1 MSSKRVVVDAPT
13 GASVPVQRHRASFRG
28 TRSSSSSLDSPP
40 VSRTSAMG
48 GLIRAPRVYV
58 GMASDGYTGGLG
70 GCVTRRALGIS
81 SVFLQGLRSSGLAT
95 APAPG
100 LGRDLDAAED
110 LGGCLVGYMAQVHA
124 LEQVSQELEAQL
136 RRHLE
141 SKAGRAEHWGA
152 LRASWASSCQQVG
165 EAVLE
170 NARLVLR
177 TENIQAGAD
186 AFKDRYENEQPFRK
200 AAEEEINSLYKV
212 IDEANLTTMD
222 LESQIESLKEELGF
236 LSRSYEE
243 DVKVLCKQLAVS
255 ELEQVD
261 VPLGAGL
268 DDVRSHCQGRF
279 GKWQC
284 YSESSRR
291 RPAGQQRLAAARRAE
306 LHSTS
311 RQVQSLQAETES
323 LRALKRGLENT
334 LQDAKHWHDLELQ
347 NLGAVVRRL
356 EAELREMRAEAEQ
369 QQQTREQLLA
379 HRCQLQRDVASYHV
393 LLDREESRIPDTVS
407 KLSLCPHQVLTLTG
421 GRVLWAHLKTPSP
434 QYLHFQTLKANT
446 NKRNLVSSAGS
457 LKEKQTK
464 AEIPNLNTVGGPRKV
479 SHSEAR
485 LCLNGHAFPRAWKL
499 FEPLQEGESGLPP
512 LLDRAAHRPPLLCNL

>member
-40 VSRTSAMG
+40 ASRTSAMG
-48 GLIRAPRVYV
+48 GLMRAPRVYV
-58 GMASDGYTGGLG
+58 GMASSGHTGGLG
-70 GCVTRRALGIS
+70 ARVTRRALGTS

-95 APAPG
+95 GPAPG

-170 NARLVLR
+170 NARLLLR

-200 AAEEEINSLYKV
+200 AVEEEINSLYKV

-261 VPLGAGL
+261 IPLGAGL
-268 DDVRSHCQGRF
+268 DDVLEAIRIHWERDVE
-279 GKWQC
+279 KNRV
-284 YSESSRR
+284 E
-291 RPAGQQRLAAARRAE
+291 AGAL
-306 LHSTS
+306 
-311 RQVQSLQAETES
+311 LQAK
-323 LRALKRGLENT
+323 KRGLENT

-356 EAELREMRAEAEQ
+356 EAELQEMRAEAEQ

-379 HRCQLQRDVASYHV
+379 HRCQLQRAVASYHV
-393 LLDREESRIPDTVS
+393 LLDREESR
-407 KLSLCPHQVLTLTG
+407 
-421 GRVLWAHLKTPSP
+421 
-434 QYLHFQTLKANT
+434 
-446 NKRNLVSSAGS
+446 
-457 LKEKQTK
+457 
-464 AEIPNLNTVGGPRKV
+464 
-479 SHSEAR
+479 
-485 LCLNGHAFPRAWKL
+485 
-499 FEPLQEGESGLPP
+499 
-512 LLDRAAHRPPLLCNL
+512 

>member
-40 VSRTSAMG
+40 ASRTSAMG

-58 GMASDGYTGGLG
+58 GMASNGYTGGLG
-70 GCVTRRALGIS
+70 ARVTRRALGIS

-100 LGRDLDAAED
+100 LGRDLNAAED
-110 LGGCLVGYMAQVHA
+110 LGACLVGYMAQVHA

-200 AAEEEINSLYKV
+200 AAEDEINSLYKV
-212 IDEANLTTMD
+212 IDEANLTTID

-236 LSRSYEE
+236 LTRSYEE
-243 DVKVLCKQLAVS
+243 VARCLILKRLQDQS

-268 DDVRSHCQGRF
+268 DDVLEAIRIHWERDVE
-279 GKWQC
+279 KNRV
-284 YSESSRR
+284 E
-291 RPAGQQRLAAARRAE
+291 AGALLQAKQQAEARGAQSLEEEEERLAAARWAE

-356 EAELREMRAEAEQ
+356 EAELQEMRAEAEQ
-369 QQQTREQLLA
+369 QQQIREQLLA

-393 LLDREESRIPDTVS
+393 LLDREESR
-407 KLSLCPHQVLTLTG
+407 
-421 GRVLWAHLKTPSP
+421 
-434 QYLHFQTLKANT
+434 
-446 NKRNLVSSAGS
+446 
-457 LKEKQTK
+457 
-464 AEIPNLNTVGGPRKV
+464 
-479 SHSEAR
+479 
-485 LCLNGHAFPRAWKL
+485 
-499 FEPLQEGESGLPP
+499 
-512 LLDRAAHRPPLLCNL
+512 

>member
-1 MSSKRVVVDAPT
+1 MSSKRVMVDAPT

-40 VSRTSAMG
+40 ASRTSAMG

-58 GMASDGYTGGLG
+58 GMASNGYTSGLG
-70 GCVTRRALGIS
+70 ARVTRRALGIS

-110 LGGCLVGYMAQVHA
+110 LGRCLVGYMTQVHA

-141 SKAGRAEHWGA
+141 SKAGSAEHWGA

-170 NARLVLR
+170 NARLLLR

-200 AAEEEINSLYKV
+200 AVEEEINSLYKV

-261 VPLGAGL
+261 IPLGAGL
-268 DDVRSHCQGRF
+268 DDILEAIRIHWERDVEKNWVEAGALLQA
-279 GKWQC
+279 KQ
-284 YSESSRR
+284 
-291 RPAGQQRLAAARRAE
+291 PAEARGAQSLEEEEEERLAAARRAE
-306 LHSTS
+306 LHSTA

-356 EAELREMRAEAEQ
+356 EAELQEMRAEAEQ

-393 LLDREESRIPDTVS
+393 LLDREESR
-407 KLSLCPHQVLTLTG
+407 
-421 GRVLWAHLKTPSP
+421 
-434 QYLHFQTLKANT
+434 
-446 NKRNLVSSAGS
+446 
-457 LKEKQTK
+457 
-464 AEIPNLNTVGGPRKV
+464 
-479 SHSEAR
+479 
-485 LCLNGHAFPRAWKL
+485 
-499 FEPLQEGESGLPP
+499 
-512 LLDRAAHRPPLLCNL
+512 

>member
-13 GASVPVQRHRASFRG
+13 RASVPVQRHRASFRG

-40 VSRTSAMG
+40 ASRTSAMG

-58 GMASDGYTGGLG
+58 GVASNGYTGGLG
-70 GCVTRRALGIS
+70 ARVTRRALGIS

-100 LGRDLDAAED
+100 LGRDFDAAED
-110 LGGCLVGYMAQVHA
+110 LGGCLVGYMAQVHV

-152 LRASWASSCQQVG
+152 LRASWVSSCQQVG
-165 EAVLE
+165 EAALE
-170 NARLVLR
+170 NARLLLR
-177 TENIQAGAD
+177 TENTQAGAD

-200 AAEEEINSLYKV
+200 AVEEEINSLYKV

-261 VPLGAGL
+261 IPLGAGL
-268 DDVRSHCQGRF
+268 DDVLEAIRIHWERAVEKNRVEAGALL
-279 GKWQC
+279 
-284 YSESSRR
+284 
-291 RPAGQQRLAAARRAE
+291 PAQQQAEAHGAQRLEEEERLAAARRAE

-323 LRALKRGLENT
+323 VRALKRGLENT

-356 EAELREMRAEAEQ
+356 EAELQEMRAEAEQ
-369 QQQTREQLLA
+369 QQQAREQLLA

-393 LLDREESRIPDTVS
+393 LLDREESR
-407 KLSLCPHQVLTLTG
+407 
-421 GRVLWAHLKTPSP
+421 
-434 QYLHFQTLKANT
+434 
-446 NKRNLVSSAGS
+446 
-457 LKEKQTK
+457 
-464 AEIPNLNTVGGPRKV
+464 
-479 SHSEAR
+479 
-485 LCLNGHAFPRAWKL
+485 
-499 FEPLQEGESGLPP
+499 
-512 LLDRAAHRPPLLCNL
+512 